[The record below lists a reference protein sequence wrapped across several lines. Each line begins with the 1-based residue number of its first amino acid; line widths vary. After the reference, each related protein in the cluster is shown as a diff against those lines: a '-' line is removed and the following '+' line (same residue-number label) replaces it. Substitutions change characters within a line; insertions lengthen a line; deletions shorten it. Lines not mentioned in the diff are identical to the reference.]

1 MHLKLRILTSV
12 MALGFTF
19 AAPVFADGHA
29 ADPNQ
34 VVATVNGTDITLGHM
49 IVLKQ
54 RLPQQYQQL
63 APEVLFEGILD
74 QLVQQTL
81 LGQQIDTLTNGS
93 RLTLE
98 NEERA
103 LKASDEIRNIVSAA
117 TTDEALQAAYDA
129 AYGTAEPETEY
140 NASHILVE
148 TEEAAAALVT
158 ELEGG
163 ADFAELAKEHSTGP
177 SGPGGGELG
186 WFGKGSM
193 VAPFEEAVLAAEVGA
208 VSEPVQTQFG
218 WHVIK
223 LNETRIKDAPALEE
237 VRNQLVDEASRAAI
251 EARVAELETGAEV
264 TRLTAENVDP
274 ALLDNI
280 ELLEE

>member
-1 MHLKLRILTSV
+1 MHLKHKILTSIT
-12 MALGFTF
+12 ALTVAF
-19 AAPVFADGHA
+19 AAPAFADGHA

-63 APEVLFEGILD
+63 PADVLFEGILD

-81 LGQQIDTLTNGS
+81 LGEQVDTLSNGS

-103 LKASDEIRNIVSAA
+103 LKASDEIRTVVSAA
-117 TTDEALQAAYDA
+117 TTDEALQTAYDA
-129 AYGTAEPETEY
+129 TYGNAEPETEY

-158 ELEGG
+158 ELEGD

-193 VAPFEEAVLAAEVGA
+193 VAEFEEAVLTMDAGA
-208 VSEPVQTQFG
+208 VSAPVQTQFG

-237 VRNQLVDEASRAAI
+237 VRGELIDQASRAAI
-251 EARVAELETGAEV
+251 EEHVAALEEGADV
-264 TRLTAENVDP
+264 TRVTAADVDP
-274 ALLDNI
+274 TLIDQIDLLDQ
-280 ELLEE
+280 

>member
-1 MHLKLRILTSV
+1 MHLKHGILTSV
-12 MALGFTF
+12 TAIAMAF
-19 AAPVFADGHA
+19 ASPVFADGHE

-81 LGQQIDTLTNGS
+81 LGQQVDGLSNGS

-103 LKASDEIRNIVSAA
+103 LKASDEIRNVVTAA

-129 AYGTAEPETEY
+129 AYGAAEPETEY

-148 TEEAAAALVT
+148 TEEEAAALVT

-193 VAPFEEAVLAAEVGA
+193 VAPFEEAVLAAEVGT
-208 VSEPVQTQFG
+208 VSGPVQTQFG

-237 VRNQLVDEASRAAI
+237 VRNQLVDDASRAAI
-251 EARVAELETGAEV
+251 ELRVSELEKDADV
-264 TRLTAENVDP
+264 TRITAEDVDP

>member
-1 MHLKLRILTSV
+1 MHLKHRILSSV
-12 MALGFTF
+12 AAIAVVFS
-19 AAPVFADGHA
+19 APVFADGHA

-34 VVATVNGTDITLGHM
+34 VVATVNGAEITLGHM
-49 IVLKQ
+49 IALKQ

-63 APEVLFEGILD
+63 PADVLFEGILD

-81 LGQQIDTLTNGS
+81 LGEQVDALSIGS

-103 LKASDEIRNIVSAA
+103 LKASDEIRTVVSEA

-129 AYGTAEPETEY
+129 AYGNAEPETEY

-148 TEEAAAALVT
+148 TEEAAAELVT

-208 VSEPVQTQFG
+208 ISAPVQTQFG

-223 LNETRIKDAPALEE
+223 VNETRIKDAPALEE
-237 VRNQLVDEASRAAI
+237 VRNQLIDEASRAAI
-251 EARVAELETGAEV
+251 EARVAVLQEGADV
-264 TRLTAENVDP
+264 TRLTATDVDP
-274 ALLDNI
+274 ALLDQV
-280 ELLEE
+280 ELLEQ

>member
-1 MHLKLRILTSV
+1 MHSRHRIST
-12 MALGFTF
+12 ALCAFCLAF
-19 AAPVFADGHA
+19 AAPVFADSHA
-29 ADPNQ
+29 ADPNK

-63 APEVLFEGILD
+63 PGDVLFEGILD

-81 LGQQIDTLTNGS
+81 LGQQIEDLTNGS

-103 LKASDEIRNIVSAA
+103 LRASDEIRSVVDAA

-129 AYGTAEPETEY
+129 AYGNAEPETEY

-148 TEEAAAALVT
+148 TEEAAAALIT

-163 ADFAELAKEHSTGP
+163 ADFAELARENSTGP
-177 SGPGGGELG
+177 SGPNGGQLG
-186 WFGKGSM
+186 WFGKGAM
-193 VAPFEEAVLAAEVGA
+193 VAPFEEAVLATDVGA
-208 VSEPVQTQFG
+208 ISGPVQTQFG
-218 WHVIK
+218 WHVIR
-223 LNETRIKDAPALEE
+223 LNETRVKDAPALEE
-237 VRNQLVDEASRAAI
+237 VRPQLVDDASRAAI
-251 EARVAELETGAEV
+251 EARVEELEGGADI
-264 TRLTAENVDP
+264 TRLTASDVDP
-274 ALLDNI
+274 ALLDQTD
-280 ELLEE
+280 LLEQ

>member
-1 MHLKLRILTSV
+1 MHLKHKVLTSIT
-12 MALGFTF
+12 ALTVAFS
-19 AAPVFADGHA
+19 APVLADGHA

-34 VVATVNGTDITLGHM
+34 VVATVNGADITLGHM

-63 APEVLFEGILD
+63 PGDVLFEGILD

-81 LGQQIDTLTNGS
+81 LGEQIDALSNGA

-103 LKASDEIRNIVSAA
+103 LKASDEIRTVVSEA
-117 TTDEALQAAYDA
+117 TTDAALQSAYDA
-129 AYGTAEPETEY
+129 AYGNAEPETEY

-158 ELEGG
+158 ELEDG
-163 ADFAELAKEHSTGP
+163 ADFAETAKEHSTGP

-186 WFGKGSM
+186 WFGKGAM
-193 VAPFEEAVLAAEVGA
+193 VAEFEQAVLTMDVGA
-208 VSEPVQTQFG
+208 VSAPVQTQFG

-237 VRNQLVDEASRAAI
+237 VRAQLIDDASRAAI
-251 EARVAELETGAEV
+251 EARVATLEEEADI
-264 TRLTAENVDP
+264 TRLTAEDVDP
-274 ALLDNI
+274 ALLDQT
-280 ELLEE
+280 ELLEQ